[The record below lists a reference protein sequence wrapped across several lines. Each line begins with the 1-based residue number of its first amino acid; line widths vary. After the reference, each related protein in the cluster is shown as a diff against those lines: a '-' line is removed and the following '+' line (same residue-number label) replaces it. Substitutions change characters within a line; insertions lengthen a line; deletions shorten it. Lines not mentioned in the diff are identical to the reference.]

1 MAMTTTAADLV
12 SGYHQAWTAGN
23 FDDAVALLA
32 ADLQV
37 EVPINHYP
45 TKDAFGR
52 ALRDFAQQ
60 VSSVEVLSQMATND
74 QAMMLY
80 DVRIEG
86 LAPLRMVEHFTVSDG
101 KIVRVRQIH
110 DTATLQKSRFKQSGA
125 HDASGYRAEVEIDAF
140 GTKVFEA
147 LTTLNGIAKWW
158 TPQVEGVAT
167 ADGRIDLAFAG
178 LDERI
183 TMQVVSTV
191 PYSSVS
197 WRCVQHTGHR
207 EWVNTSIHFTIAE
220 RDSTRARLS
229 VHHAGLVPQLECYAQ
244 CEAGSGSLS
253 PQHQELRRARSGDA
267 VWISGAREPPNELT
281 ANVPMPCAFAY
292 LLTTLRSTEC
302 SQYFK
307 YLLHPPQSV
316 VQDHLDERG
325 GLSHSGEPGST
336 LPSSSGVGQCRA
348 KSDHHVL
355 RSTHP
360 WGSRPD
366 LRSGPGRI
374 W

>member
-12 SGYHQAWTAGN
+12 SAYHQAWTAGN

-244 CEAGSGSLS
+244 CEAGWD
-253 PQHQELRRARSGDA
+253 H
-267 VWISGAREPPNELT
+267 
-281 ANVPMPCAFAY
+281 F
-292 LLTTLRSTEC
+292 
-302 SQYFK
+302 
-307 YLLHPPQSV
+307 LHSIKSFV
-316 VQDHLDERG
+316 ERG
-325 GLSHSGEPGST
+325 RGMPYGS
-336 LPSSSGVGQCRA
+336 VGHA
-348 KSDHHVL
+348 
-355 RSTHP
+355 
-360 WGSRPD
+360 
-366 LRSGPGRI
+366 
-374 W
+374 